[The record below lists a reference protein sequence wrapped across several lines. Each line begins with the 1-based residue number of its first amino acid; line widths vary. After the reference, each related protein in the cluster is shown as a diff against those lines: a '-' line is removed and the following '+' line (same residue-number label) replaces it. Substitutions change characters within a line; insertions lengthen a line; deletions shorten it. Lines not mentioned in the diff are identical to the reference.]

1 MTACWARDPGLAAKA
16 VATANYHCQPGTQA
30 RELHEE
36 MTESKFADQDFSGI
50 INYLAWMNG
59 NRR

>member
-1 MTACWARDPGLAAKA
+1 M
-16 VATANYHCQPGTQA
+16 ATANYHCQSGTQA
-30 RELHEE
+30 RELYEE

-50 INYLAWMNG
+50 INYLAWMND